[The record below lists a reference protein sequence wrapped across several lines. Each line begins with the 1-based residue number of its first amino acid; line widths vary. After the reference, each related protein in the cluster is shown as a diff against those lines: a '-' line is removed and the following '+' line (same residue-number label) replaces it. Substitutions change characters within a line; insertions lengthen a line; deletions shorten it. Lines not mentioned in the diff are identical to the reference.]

1 MDQELRGHRVSDKQ
15 EVNLSSLNIVKDE
28 FMATIQLA
36 TNQLEQFIGA
46 RDRAELLASCQ
57 ELLHQLL
64 GVMRIVQLE
73 GGDTLLLEMIDS
85 LQSVPVSADASH
97 DATLGA
103 LSTAAFVSARYFEY
117 AQQYERSM
125 PVLLLPFVNELR
137 DARGASLLPESAFL
151 RMNINALRP
160 ERSDGLDYDVESA
173 RRFRH
178 MFQVGL
184 LGLLQGQS
192 QDSSLGMM
200 QRALERMDAIAA
212 GYAFSK
218 VLWAASVALLAARES
233 EMVFSRSRKMLFSAL
248 DRLLKRLLKEGE
260 TFLDGDH
267 APDLLREFVYLAA
280 VSGSSNK
287 KVAALCHTF
296 AVMPLGYT
304 EQEVLTELDNLRGPG
319 ISTVHS
325 VAEVVREELRL
336 SKSSLEMASQGGADL
351 ISVYPEM
358 IQSLTRVAEI
368 LSVVGLGTPSK
379 VLREQLQ
386 HLQSWMDAAHTA
398 DQDELSEVAD
408 TVLYIESAMTALESI
423 NLSQAKL
430 AETNAMDRNEVIA
443 KSQFAEAEKVVLE
456 EAQAGLALIKRAL
469 ASFMESG
476 YDVMHIANLGKS
488 LSSVRG
494 GLILLNMSRAA
505 KVAECCTSFVDEQL
519 MQGGSEGAI
528 QQYLEAFADA
538 VMSLEY
544 FLESYIAVHKQDSMI
559 LEVAEDSVKALG
571 YPVN

>member
-336 SKSSLEMASQGGADL
+336 SKKFARNGFTGWCRPY
-351 ISVYPEM
+351 I
-358 IQSLTRVAEI
+358 R
-368 LSVVGLGTPSK
+368 LSGDDSIP
-379 VLREQLQ
+379 
-386 HLQSWMDAAHTA
+386 DAR
-398 DQDELSEVAD
+398 S
-408 TVLYIESAMTALESI
+408 
-423 NLSQAKL
+423 
-430 AETNAMDRNEVIA
+430 
-443 KSQFAEAEKVVLE
+443 
-456 EAQAGLALIKRAL
+456 
-469 ASFMESG
+469 
-476 YDVMHIANLGKS
+476 
-488 LSSVRG
+488 
-494 GLILLNMSRAA
+494 
-505 KVAECCTSFVDEQL
+505 
-519 MQGGSEGAI
+519 
-528 QQYLEAFADA
+528 
-538 VMSLEY
+538 
-544 FLESYIAVHKQDSMI
+544 
-559 LEVAEDSVKALG
+559 
-571 YPVN
+571 